1 MSTHSVR
8 PVLRVVLSDAYAV
21 DCGTGMIDRPTVVVS
36 FAQSLDGRIATR
48 NGDSRWISG
57 SETLTLAHELR
68 RDNDAILVG
77 IGTVLRD
84 DPELSCRLAQEH
96 FSPLRIVLDSRLR
109 LPEASR
115 IVQTAT
121 RFRTI
126 VATLSDSTREQRDRL
141 RNHNITVVDF
151 AADQSGSGVDLQQ
164 LLQWLASQGIQSL
177 FVEGGSSVIT
187 SFVRQR
193 LVDRLLLV
201 IAPMLIGDGTP
212 AIGDLGTEA
221 LAGAI
226 RLTPRQPRQLGRD
239 LVWELE
245 FPPTA

>member
-1 MSTHSVR
+1 MSTHSAGA
-8 PVLRVVLSDAYAV
+8 LHVVSVGGYAV
-21 DCGTGMIDRPTVVVS
+21 DCCTVMTSRPTVVVS
-36 FAQSLDGRIATR
+36 FAQSLDGRIATTS
-48 NGDSRWISG
+48 GDSRWISG

-84 DPELSCRLAQEH
+84 DPELSCRLAHEH
-96 FSPLRIVLDSRLR
+96 YSPLRIVLDSRLR

-115 IVQTAT
+115 IVQTAP

-126 VATLSDSTREQRDRL
+126 VATLGDSAPEQRTRL
-141 RNHNITVVDF
+141 GNHNITVADF

-164 LLQWLASQGIQSL
+164 LLRWLASQGIRSL

-212 AIGDLGTEA
+212 AIGDLGTRA
-221 LAGAI
+221 LADAI
-226 RLTPRQPRQLGRD
+226 RLAPGPPRQLGRD

-245 FPPTA
+245 FPPQA